1 MENKQKKFIQYLDKS
16 MESCVKQEQQLI
28 ADSRK
33 DEANMMKVKANI
45 YDIFKSMF
53 QLSVKNKPRDPAGIS
68 EAFLKKLDSIPQN
81 WMKSYDLARRNQD
94 AVKILVEET
103 KLDTVKEI
111 RNVFMKIW
119 VEQI

>member
-68 EAFLKKLDSIPQN
+68 EAF
-81 WMKSYDLARRNQD
+81 
-94 AVKILVEET
+94 
-103 KLDTVKEI
+103 
-111 RNVFMKIW
+111 
-119 VEQI
+119 

>member
-1 MENKQKKFIQYLDKS
+1 MKRYWCCLLYTS
-16 MESCVKQEQQLI
+16 ESCVKQEQQLI

-119 VEQI
+119 EEQI

>member
-1 MENKQKKFIQYLDKS
+1 MILKGAFLWKISKRMFIQYLDKS

-68 EAFLKKLDSIPQN
+68 EAF
-81 WMKSYDLARRNQD
+81 
-94 AVKILVEET
+94 
-103 KLDTVKEI
+103 
-111 RNVFMKIW
+111 
-119 VEQI
+119 